1 MLVLSVVVVA
11 VQGYAQGYATVP
23 KPADLEA
30 HLKAVMYN
38 P

>member
-1 MLVLSVVVVA
+1 MLTLCLLLVTL
-11 VQGYAQGYATVP
+11 QGYKKGYATVP

-30 HLKAVMYN
+30 HLRSTMYT